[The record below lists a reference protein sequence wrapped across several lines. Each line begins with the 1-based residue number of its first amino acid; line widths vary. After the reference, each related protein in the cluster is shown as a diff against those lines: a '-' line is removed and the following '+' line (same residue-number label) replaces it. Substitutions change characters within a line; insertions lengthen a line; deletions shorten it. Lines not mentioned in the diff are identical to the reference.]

1 MEEDWNVMKTGIEL
15 EFIKYLYNEFSIKR
29 PRLFVHIPVKSLTQ
43 SALTLFKSYSSDK
56 PS

>member
-1 MEEDWNVMKTGIEL
+1 MEDWNVMKTGIEL
-15 EFIKYLYNEFSIKR
+15 DFIKYLYNEISIKR